1 MRKVFMLMCGLLS
14 LRPGVN
20 VLKSTIRALALF
32 FAATAALLA
41 PAVAAQP
48 APQPA
53 SPPPQP
59 EASVHHTPPVNS
71 FVPYDAAAE
80 AQKAQLR
87 SVEHRVPASSSL
99 CPPPYHMTA
108 RDGCQR

>member
-1 MRKVFMLMCGLLS
+1 MLMCGLLS

-32 FAATAALLA
+32 FAATAAPLA

-59 EASVHHTPPVNS
+59 EAPVQHTPPVNS
-71 FVPYDAAAE
+71 FVPYDADAE
-80 AQKAQLR
+80 ARKAQLR
-87 SVEHRVPASSSL
+87 GTENQDPSSSTL
-99 CPPPYHMTA
+99 CSPPYHWTA